1 VGSILRGTSMPSPF
15 LGMNPYLEHPDLWP
29 GVHHWLI
36 IEIARLLAPQL
47 RPKYIVAVEVR
58 MYETTGEDSLLVGIP
73 DVVVQRPLT
82 ETNPTTTNVAV
93 AAPPA
98 QPVTVTIPVPE
109 IRKQGYLEILEV
121 ETKEVVTAIEILSPV
136 NKRSGKGREAYESKR
151 HKVLGSLTNLVEIDL
166 LRSGQAMPFFS
177 NGIQS
182 HYRILVCRS
191 AKRPLADLYAFN
203 LQSEIPKFPI
213 PLKSPDVEPVVD
225 LQALLNSVYDVAGY
239 DMRINYRRDPVP
251 SLSESDAVWADA
263 LLRDQGLR

>member
-1 VGSILRGTSMPSPF
+1 MPSTFP
-15 LGMNPYLEHPDLWP
+15 GMNPYLENPDFWP
-29 GVHHWLI
+29 GVHHLLI
-36 IEIARLLAPQL
+36 GELLRFLAPQL

-58 MYETTGEDSLLVGIP
+58 MYETGGEDLLVGIP
-73 DVVVQRPLT
+73 DVVVQSPLT
-82 ETNPTTTNVAV
+82 ETNPATTNVAV

-109 IRKQGYLEILEV
+109 IRKQGYLEIREV

-136 NKRSGKGREAYESKR
+136 NKRSGEGRKAYEAKR
-151 HKVLGSLTNLVEIDL
+151 QKVLGSLTNLVEIDL

-182 HYRILVCRS
+182 QYRILVCRS

-203 LQSEIPKFPI
+203 LQNEIPKFPI
-213 PLKSPDVEPVVD
+213 PLQSGDVEPVVD

-239 DMRINYRRDPVP
+239 DMRIDYRREAVP
-251 SLSESDAVWADA
+251 PLSESDAVWADA
-263 LLRDQGLR
+263 LLREQGLR